1 MKKINLVGRLF
12 KMEASKTGAIFCYF
26 SNFYLRLPPHRRR
39 PRLPR
44 PSTSCRPYPRE
55 GKPTSGRRSHLHHRN
70 RRGKLRKTKK
80 HYNDHSP
87 HQKIITIRSGTR
99 LGHRLPKLTF
109 NISRIWLIFVK
120 MTKLKEA
127 ENEVVPYC

>member
-1 MKKINLVGRLF
+1 
-12 KMEASKTGAIFCYF
+12 MEASKTGAIFCYF
-26 SNFYLRLPPHRRR
+26 SNFYLRLPLHRRR

-44 PSTSCRPYPRE
+44 PSTSCRLYLRE

-99 LGHRLPKLTF
+99 LGHRLPSSKVDV
-109 NISRIWLIFVK
+109 SGLIFSLGALISLK
-120 MTKLKEA
+120 M
-127 ENEVVPYC
+127 VHS